1 MKSLDEKESEEKIW
15 ANLLPLLMEHAKKEI
30 TDGLNRGWRL
40 DCKTLRELES
50 NLFSKED
57 TQSKR
62 RMGIFSFC
70 GRHKVNQEQSDQ
82 NADFNR
88 LESLAFLDQLV
99 WQWYT
104 LCHET
109 NVEDWLND
117 STASTS
123 PIVPREK

>member
-15 ANLLPLLMEHAKKEI
+15 ANLLPLLMQHAKKEI
-30 TDGLNRGWRL
+30 TDGLNRGWCL

-50 NLFSKED
+50 HLFSKED

-70 GRHKVNQEQSDQ
+70 GRNKVNQEQSDQ

-88 LESLAFLDQLV
+88 IESFSFLDQLV

-109 NVEDWLND
+109 TV
-117 STASTS
+117 
-123 PIVPREK
+123 